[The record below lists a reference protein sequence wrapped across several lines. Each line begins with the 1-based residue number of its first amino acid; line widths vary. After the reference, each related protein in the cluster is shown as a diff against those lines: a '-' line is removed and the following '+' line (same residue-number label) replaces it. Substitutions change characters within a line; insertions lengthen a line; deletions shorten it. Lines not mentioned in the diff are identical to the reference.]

1 MIPLIEDFRKSKLR
15 KSTKE
20 HEEMER
26 RVIKLGKDYK
36 ELEKYDFFIEKET
49 ILSDPF
55 LKVDET

>member
-1 MIPLIEDFRKSKLR
+1 MIEDFRKSKLR

-36 ELEKYDFFIEKET
+36 ELDKSEYLVENEIV
-49 ILSDPF
+49 LSDYF